1 VFYKSNHGS
10 SLKLLKLIGLIDI
23 RITKVR
29 EVTKVRNVLGSLR
42 DVLYAAIR
50 DGYAVLKRFLLDR
63 RRSKLAIMTERR
75 KESL

>member
-10 SLKLLKLIGLIDI
+10 NFKLLKPMSLTDI
-23 RITKVR
+23 RITKAR
-29 EVTKVRNVLGSLR
+29 EITKVRNVLGSLR